1 MTGDKVTNNGS
12 VGGDIVADEVVDNSF
27 AEYKTEKKA
36 ELEQYAADKGQNNY
50 STANW
55 TEIQGYVTS
64 GKTAIDGA
72 ADKAAVDSA
81 LTAAKTDIDA
91 VKTIAQEEAEELAAY
106 KTEKK
111 AELEKYAADKGQ
123 NNYSTANWTKIQ
135 GYVTSGKTAIDEAAD
150 KAAVDSA
157 LTAAK
162 TDIDAVKTIA
172 QEEAEE
178 LAAYKTEKKAELEKY
193 AADKGQ
199 NNYSTA
205 NWTKI
210 QGYVTSGKT
219 AIDEAA
225 DKAAVDSALTAAKT
239 DIDAVKTIAQ
249 EEAEE
254 LAAYKTE
261 KKAELEQYAEG
272 KGQSNYYSDNWTEI
286 QGYVTGGKT
295 AIDEAA
301 DKAAVDSAL
310 TAAKADI
317 DAVETRSSIVTA
329 AKAELSAY
337 VDKNNYYET
346 EQAEVEAAVTAGN
359 GAIEAAE
366 SKTEVDNAVAEAKA
380 AIDKVATK
388 SEKLAEAKA
397 AALKAIEEA
406 VAALSSA
413 DYSDA
418 NWKAITDKAAEAK
431 ADIEAVTVD
440 NIAQIDAIKTDA
452 LTAIDEVK
460 TIAEELEAYKTEKK
474 NALDGILS
482 ALVEADYYAAEWS
495 DIQGYVT
502 SGKTAI
508 DEAADTAAVDK
519 AIADAEAAINAVE
532 KKADV
537 IEKANSELKAYADE
551 KGEGNYTAADW
562 LKIASYIEDAAEE
575 ITAADSKEK
584 VAEAVAAA
592 KTAIDGVELAPVR
605 IEGKIGYAALKE
617 AIEAAET
624 SDVIRIYADIKE
636 DEGNIKYQITKAI
649 TIEGVIDNGKKPVV
663 YGGFSIVIKGVS
675 DGSDVAVIK
684 NLEIV
689 HNGVYNADTTKDTKG
704 AIVVGD
710 GGLTLTGNYIHLIDP
725 APANVS
731 NSPSGLQLSRAADS
745 VSTAKFVVEGNT
757 FGAYPQYSDATKTIA
772 TAIQVTT
779 NYVSGGKL
787 VYGYIELDDEAIYK
801 ANVFEN
807 TEGLDQYIL
816 YGNYNWSVRDD
827 GTPVGY
833 KYVVFGSIFA
843 YNRDGGDGIEGG
855 TVAIAGDI
863 TLTDKAYS
871 IKSNSEFIVEDGV
884 VFDGNGLVLDVYGKA
899 TVRGEIRNVTLVK
912 HPGAQIA
919 AEEDGVIADSVTVV
933 EVGADTVVLS
943 SDDISSDTVFDSE
956 KNYIVNFTEV
966 NTTVLKLA
974 LAAQVKS
981 MTVNLIAGTYSV
993 VEQMDIVSPAVIN
1006 GNGAVFNVTNSA
1018 ADNTAFNVAAVS
1030 AEFHDITINGDKNNR
1045 VAIAIAYNGASSV
1058 IADGVDINM
1067 SAEAKNIRGIA
1078 YMGDDA
1084 TGASLKVTDSNIYLG
1099 EDYENIWYNS
1109 AGDDSR
1115 GISLFDFEN
1124 GKLDVV
1130 NSNIKGFKY
1139 VINVTGKSL
1148 EDGLGNPY
1156 YYGACSINVSNTQLY
1171 GWTGFN
1177 IWSSGVEIALTD
1189 ESVVRGIQTQKG
1201 PTNDFSAITFNADL
1215 YKQFDLTVI
1224 KNSKLTIDNSTVS
1237 VFVSDVSAENGNRET
1252 FIRVD
1257 GDYGFDLTLNNAKF
1271 VDESGHEFAIL
1282 DSGTNDNAFLAEIE
1296 AAVKLAGGSYTV
1308 YNADGEVIE
1317 MPLAPVS
1324 VNENLIADAT
1334 EAAESIGGVYNKY
1347 VNKGELTV
1355 EQIKADYPS
1364 FEFYVKL
1371 GKTAFENTVLTLGGT
1386 AYYASDE
1393 MKLSIGNNTFVKAP
1407 VWYYDDAE
1415 SVVYVSAVAL
1425 AAETYT
1431 TSSRVVF
1438 TGYSYVI
1445 EGEMPDI
1452 LSVTPAVKGNGG
1464 SLIENVTDIQVGK
1477 RFDYTL
1483 KNGTDAFVLSY
1494 DNAAQD
1500 DMIVTKKVIT
1510 SADGVKTV
1518 SYGFTY
1524 PDAVNGGFGLM
1535 YYPKYGATFEDN
1547 GTFELDYSFYVVGKG
1562 VSINKVSVTVD
1573 IRDIYVSSAADIK
1586 DAFANAKDGDT
1597 IILSNDIVAAEG
1609 DAFLTLRADAG
1620 DLDVTLDLNEHRLDY
1635 RLDLRS
1641 TTADNKES
1649 GSKLTVKIENG
1660 AIGSDTGYNAVGG
1673 EIAYGMLIAGG
1684 NVDLTLNKVTAYGV
1698 YGGIYENGSWKGSVV
1713 NATDC
1718 SFIGVSGGGAY
1729 LPGGHTSTFTDCEFI
1744 GTLGAY
1750 IKSGNK
1756 TFNNCTIRA
1765 TGEYIAPSYNGNGAD
1780 GDGSGIVVDSTVG
1793 YNQPMSVTVNGG
1805 TIESKNGYAIE
1816 EVSNAK
1822 EGVEE
1827 VCYSEVIV
1835 TGGAKLSG
1843 GKGEVYSENGVVTV
1857 NTDNGAVMPVSTET
1871 ALKNALANV
1880 RGGGTV
1886 LLTDDIVS
1894 STGTVQI
1901 HSVNA
1906 DRDFTLDINGHNL
1919 VGEVWII
1926 SKDSKGTYNN
1936 LKVTITDSSAVEGE
1950 VGAGTIGSVA
1960 ENMYGIIPQGVENLE
1975 VTLKNIHVVGEW
1987 ALYTNGT
1994 YAGAVINAEHCKFET
2009 IDNDQG
2015 ICAYLAS
2022 DHTVTFKDCE
2032 FNGLVGAYIKSGSTV
2047 FDNCTLYGFGDYSAP
2062 SYNGNGADGSG
2073 SALVVDSTV
2082 GYQLPFSVTVNGG
2095 TLKSDHGY
2103 AIEEVSNAKQGVDK
2117 QCGATVT
2124 VNGTELI
2131 GALDEV
2137 YSENGVVTIN
2147 TDNGAV
2153 MPVSTETA
2161 LKNALANV
2169 SIGGTVVLTNDIA
2182 PENGQ
2187 VVAHSASGERNF
2199 TLDINGHNLVAEL
2212 YLMGAEIKDNKVWT
2226 YDYAM
2231 TATVIDS
2238 SAEEGKT
2245 GKGSIGDSTTKCY
2258 YGIIP
2263 QGQENLTVTIKN
2275 VNALGYWGGIHT
2287 NGMYEGATV
2296 TAEYCTFTGY
2306 CEVLDDAGLGGYLAA
2321 NHTVVFN
2328 GCTFVGPVGIYIKS
2342 GDTTFNNCAINGEG
2356 EYFDPIYNG
2365 SGTSGSGSGIVI
2377 DSTVGYKQPMK
2388 VTVNGGEI
2396 ASVYGYAV
2404 EEVSNAKAGVDKVCY
2419 ATVNIGS
2426 DVKLTAGALG
2436 TVRSEN
2442 GVVGGVDEVYTST
2455 SEGIE
2460 NAIANGVSEIVLN
2473 GDIDGLNLVIENSDV
2488 TIDLNGKKVTAE
2500 TGFAFVV
2507 NGGSLTVNGTGT
2519 VRVNGGS
2526 ANDNVFYAENGG
2538 TITVNGGDFS
2548 VGADKDGLGNSCV
2561 YADGGTVIINGG
2573 TFATDAAYNNFYY
2586 VLNIKNGTQSP
2597 IIVNGG
2603 TFVNYNPETGDDADG
2618 GDFVAEGH
2626 KVISEEKGGKIY
2638 YTVVADDFDDGAIV
2652 VTEDGTLAD
2661 SIANAADGAIIRLG
2675 ADMTVDSAITI
2686 DKNIVLDLNG
2696 YAIASTADGAR
2707 AFTVTSGKLTV
2718 KNGTVTS
2725 NGSGTN
2731 QDDAAGSYGAV
2742 RVEGG
2747 ELVMYDVT
2755 LENSRP
2761 WGAAVK
2767 MVGGKAIFRNVTIN
2781 SVYGGGVEV
2790 GGVDGGSAATAD
2802 FYECKFT
2809 QTEEYLYCSNPISVC
2824 YGGTANIH
2832 SGNYKGVYG
2841 LYVYNSGGT
2850 INVYG
2855 GKIIGQKESV
2865 HIDAVAGK
2873 VSSVNVESGSL
2884 TGNVTLAQPGSV
2896 SFTAKAGVVLNG
2908 KAFASDYTTEE
2919 TGTVTEGI

>member
-1 MTGDKVTNNGS
+1 M
-12 VGGDIVADEVVDNSF
+12 
-27 AEYKTEKKA
+27 
-36 ELEQYAADKGQNNY
+36 
-50 STANW
+50 
-55 TEIQGYVTS
+55 
-64 GKTAIDGA
+64 
-72 ADKAAVDSA
+72 
-81 LTAAKTDIDA
+81 
-91 VKTIAQEEAEELAAY
+91 
-106 KTEKK
+106 
-111 AELEKYAADKGQ
+111 
-123 NNYSTANWTKIQ
+123 
-135 GYVTSGKTAIDEAAD
+135 
-150 KAAVDSA
+150 
-157 LTAAK
+157 
-162 TDIDAVKTIA
+162 
-172 QEEAEE
+172 
-178 LAAYKTEKKAELEKY
+178 
-193 AADKGQ
+193 
-199 NNYSTA
+199 
-205 NWTKI
+205 
-210 QGYVTSGKT
+210 
-219 AIDEAA
+219 
-225 DKAAVDSALTAAKT
+225 
-239 DIDAVKTIAQ
+239 
-249 EEAEE
+249 
-254 LAAYKTE
+254 
-261 KKAELEQYAEG
+261 
-272 KGQSNYYSDNWTEI
+272 
-286 QGYVTGGKT
+286 
-295 AIDEAA
+295 
-301 DKAAVDSAL
+301 
-310 TAAKADI
+310 
-317 DAVETRSSIVTA
+317 TA

-380 AIDKVATK
+380 AIDKIATK

-413 DYSDA
+413 DYSDV

-474 NALDGILS
+474 NVLDGILS
-482 ALVEADYYAAEWS
+482 ALAETDYYAAEWS

-993 VEQMDIVSPAVIN
+993 VAQMDIVSPAVIN

-1880 RGGGTV
+1880 
-1886 LLTDDIVS
+1886 
-1894 STGTVQI
+1894 
-1901 HSVNA
+1901 
-1906 DRDFTLDINGHNL
+1906 
-1919 VGEVWII
+1919 
-1926 SKDSKGTYNN
+1926 
-1936 LKVTITDSSAVEGE
+1936 
-1950 VGAGTIGSVA
+1950 
-1960 ENMYGIIPQGVENLE
+1960 
-1975 VTLKNIHVVGEW
+1975 
-1987 ALYTNGT
+1987 
-1994 YAGAVINAEHCKFET
+1994 
-2009 IDNDQG
+2009 
-2015 ICAYLAS
+2015 
-2022 DHTVTFKDCE
+2022 
-2032 FNGLVGAYIKSGSTV
+2032 
-2047 FDNCTLYGFGDYSAP
+2047 
-2062 SYNGNGADGSG
+2062 
-2073 SALVVDSTV
+2073 
-2082 GYQLPFSVTVNGG
+2082 
-2095 TLKSDHGY
+2095 
-2103 AIEEVSNAKQGVDK
+2103 
-2117 QCGATVT
+2117 
-2124 VNGTELI
+2124 
-2131 GALDEV
+2131 
-2137 YSENGVVTIN
+2137 
-2147 TDNGAV
+2147 
-2153 MPVSTETA
+2153 
-2161 LKNALANV
+2161 

-2328 GCTFVGPVGIYIKS
+2328 GCMFVGPVGIYIKS
-2342 GDTTFNNCAINGEG
+2342 GDTTFNNCVINGEG

-2618 GDFVAEGH
+2618 GNFVAEGY

-2638 YTVVADDFDDGAIV
+2638 YTVVADDFDDEAIV

-2696 YAIASTADGAR
+2696 YAIDSTADGAR

-2809 QTEEYLYCSNPISVC
+2809 QTEEYLYCSNLISVC

>member
-1 MTGDKVTNNGS
+1 M
-12 VGGDIVADEVVDNSF
+12 
-27 AEYKTEKKA
+27 
-36 ELEQYAADKGQNNY
+36 
-50 STANW
+50 
-55 TEIQGYVTS
+55 TS

-81 LTAAKTDIDA
+81 LTAAKADIDA

-106 KTEKK
+106 KTGKK
-111 AELEKYAADKGQ
+111 AELEK
-123 NNYSTANWTKIQ
+123 
-135 GYVTSGKTAIDEAAD
+135 
-150 KAAVDSA
+150 
-157 LTAAK
+157 
-162 TDIDAVKTIA
+162 
-172 QEEAEE
+172 
-178 LAAYKTEKKAELEKY
+178 
-193 AADKGQ
+193 
-199 NNYSTA
+199 
-205 NWTKI
+205 
-210 QGYVTSGKT
+210 
-219 AIDEAA
+219 
-225 DKAAVDSALTAAKT
+225 
-239 DIDAVKTIAQ
+239 
-249 EEAEE
+249 
-254 LAAYKTE
+254 
-261 KKAELEQYAEG
+261 YAEG

-286 QGYVTGGKT
+286 QGYVTSGKT
-295 AIDEAA
+295 AIDGAA

-380 AIDKVATK
+380 AIDKIATK

-413 DYSDA
+413 DYSDV

-474 NALDGILS
+474 NVLDGILS
-482 ALVEADYYAAEWS
+482 ALAETDYYAAEWS

-1880 RGGGTV
+1880 
-1886 LLTDDIVS
+1886 
-1894 STGTVQI
+1894 
-1901 HSVNA
+1901 
-1906 DRDFTLDINGHNL
+1906 
-1919 VGEVWII
+1919 
-1926 SKDSKGTYNN
+1926 
-1936 LKVTITDSSAVEGE
+1936 
-1950 VGAGTIGSVA
+1950 
-1960 ENMYGIIPQGVENLE
+1960 
-1975 VTLKNIHVVGEW
+1975 
-1987 ALYTNGT
+1987 
-1994 YAGAVINAEHCKFET
+1994 
-2009 IDNDQG
+2009 
-2015 ICAYLAS
+2015 
-2022 DHTVTFKDCE
+2022 
-2032 FNGLVGAYIKSGSTV
+2032 
-2047 FDNCTLYGFGDYSAP
+2047 
-2062 SYNGNGADGSG
+2062 
-2073 SALVVDSTV
+2073 
-2082 GYQLPFSVTVNGG
+2082 
-2095 TLKSDHGY
+2095 
-2103 AIEEVSNAKQGVDK
+2103 
-2117 QCGATVT
+2117 
-2124 VNGTELI
+2124 
-2131 GALDEV
+2131 
-2137 YSENGVVTIN
+2137 
-2147 TDNGAV
+2147 
-2153 MPVSTETA
+2153 
-2161 LKNALANV
+2161 

-2328 GCTFVGPVGIYIKS
+2328 GCMFVGPVGIYIKS
-2342 GDTTFNNCAINGEG
+2342 GDTTFNNCVINGEG

-2618 GDFVAEGH
+2618 GNFVAEGY

-2638 YTVVADDFDDGAIV
+2638 YTVVADDFDDEAIV

-2696 YAIASTADGAR
+2696 YAIDSTADGAR

-2809 QTEEYLYCSNPISVC
+2809 QTEEYLYCSNLISVC

>member
-1 MTGDKVTNNGS
+1 MTKRMKNLLIGVIVGAILVIAGIVTGAVLISNANRKAPTYVSTAAELERAVNDDIDKPIVLKNNIVFSGDWTANKLFDLEMNNYNVIVDGKFTIRTDEAGEMYVGDGKNSLFTREIVKAHQIEIDAVNATVTWNANVTLKDGYTADDFKIAVSDHTFIFNGIIVNGDNEQVDAAMTVSKGRVVLEDNSAGGGTKSARVVVPSGAEKVVIENKAEETAVNIVAEASVAVAGVVAIDVAEGADGVVISTPENNEIPTKINIQSGTADSVNAGGAEITVSEGAVVEGSVTGDKVTNNGS

-81 LTAAKTDIDA
+81 LTAAKEDIDA

-111 AELEKYAADKGQ
+111 AELEQYAANKGQ

-162 TDIDAVKTIA
+162 EDIDAVKTIA

-193 AADKGQ
+193 A
-199 NNYSTA
+199 
-205 NWTKI
+205 
-210 QGYVTSGKT
+210 
-219 AIDEAA
+219 
-225 DKAAVDSALTAAKT
+225 
-239 DIDAVKTIAQ
+239 
-249 EEAEE
+249 
-254 LAAYKTE
+254 
-261 KKAELEQYAEG
+261 EG

-286 QGYVTGGKT
+286 QGYVTSGKT

-397 AALKAIEEA
+397 VALKAIEEA

-440 NIAQIDAIKTDA
+440 NIAQIDVIKTDA

-624 SDVIRIYADIKE
+624 GDVIRIYADIKE

-689 HNGVYNADTTKDTKG
+689 HNGVYNADPTKDTKG

-1177 IWSSGVEIALTD
+1177 IWSSGVKIALTD

-1393 MKLSIGNNTFVKAP
+1393 IKLSIGNNTFVKAP

-1597 IILSNDIVAAEG
+1597 IILSDDIVAAEG

-1641 TTADNKES
+1641 TTVDNKES

-1765 TGEYIAPSYNGNGAD
+1765 TGEYIAPSYNGNGSD

-1827 VCYSEVIV
+1827 VCYSEVVV

-1843 GKGEVYSENGVVTV
+1843 GKG
-1857 NTDNGAVMPVSTET
+1857 
-1871 ALKNALANV
+1871 
-1880 RGGGTV
+1880 
-1886 LLTDDIVS
+1886 
-1894 STGTVQI
+1894 
-1901 HSVNA
+1901 
-1906 DRDFTLDINGHNL
+1906 
-1919 VGEVWII
+1919 
-1926 SKDSKGTYNN
+1926 
-1936 LKVTITDSSAVEGE
+1936 
-1950 VGAGTIGSVA
+1950 
-1960 ENMYGIIPQGVENLE
+1960 
-1975 VTLKNIHVVGEW
+1975 
-1987 ALYTNGT
+1987 
-1994 YAGAVINAEHCKFET
+1994 
-2009 IDNDQG
+2009 
-2015 ICAYLAS
+2015 
-2022 DHTVTFKDCE
+2022 
-2032 FNGLVGAYIKSGSTV
+2032 
-2047 FDNCTLYGFGDYSAP
+2047 
-2062 SYNGNGADGSG
+2062 
-2073 SALVVDSTV
+2073 
-2082 GYQLPFSVTVNGG
+2082 
-2095 TLKSDHGY
+2095 
-2103 AIEEVSNAKQGVDK
+2103 
-2117 QCGATVT
+2117 
-2124 VNGTELI
+2124 
-2131 GALDEV
+2131 EV

-2328 GCTFVGPVGIYIKS
+2328 GCMFVGPVGIYIKS
-2342 GDTTFNNCAINGEG
+2342 GDTTFNNCVINGEG

-2618 GDFVAEGH
+2618 GNFVAEGY

-2638 YTVVADDFDDGAIV
+2638 YTVVADDFDDEAIV

-2696 YAIASTADGAR
+2696 YAIDSTADGAR

-2809 QTEEYLYCSNPISVC
+2809 QTEEYLYCSNLISVC

-2896 SFTAKAGVVLNG
+2896 SLLPRPESFLTARRLRRIIRLKKPVPLP
-2908 KAFASDYTTEE
+2908 KAFKNS
-2919 TGTVTEGI
+2919 GI

>member
-81 LTAAKTDIDA
+81 LTAAKEDIDA

-111 AELEKYAADKGQ
+111 AELEQYAANKGQ

-162 TDIDAVKTIA
+162 EDIDAVKTIA

-193 AADKGQ
+193 A
-199 NNYSTA
+199 
-205 NWTKI
+205 
-210 QGYVTSGKT
+210 
-219 AIDEAA
+219 
-225 DKAAVDSALTAAKT
+225 
-239 DIDAVKTIAQ
+239 
-249 EEAEE
+249 
-254 LAAYKTE
+254 
-261 KKAELEQYAEG
+261 EG

-286 QGYVTGGKT
+286 QGYVTSGKT

-397 AALKAIEEA
+397 VALKAIEEA

-440 NIAQIDAIKTDA
+440 NIAQIDVIKTDA

-624 SDVIRIYADIKE
+624 GDVIRIYADIKE

-689 HNGVYNADTTKDTKG
+689 HNGVYNADPTKDTKG

-1177 IWSSGVEIALTD
+1177 IWSSGVKIALTD

-1393 MKLSIGNNTFVKAP
+1393 IKLSIGNNTFVKAP

-1597 IILSNDIVAAEG
+1597 IILSDDIVAAEG

-1641 TTADNKES
+1641 TTVDNKES

-1765 TGEYIAPSYNGNGAD
+1765 TGEYIAPSYNGNGSD

-1827 VCYSEVIV
+1827 VCYSEVVV

-1843 GKGEVYSENGVVTV
+1843 GKG
-1857 NTDNGAVMPVSTET
+1857 
-1871 ALKNALANV
+1871 
-1880 RGGGTV
+1880 
-1886 LLTDDIVS
+1886 
-1894 STGTVQI
+1894 
-1901 HSVNA
+1901 
-1906 DRDFTLDINGHNL
+1906 
-1919 VGEVWII
+1919 
-1926 SKDSKGTYNN
+1926 
-1936 LKVTITDSSAVEGE
+1936 
-1950 VGAGTIGSVA
+1950 
-1960 ENMYGIIPQGVENLE
+1960 
-1975 VTLKNIHVVGEW
+1975 
-1987 ALYTNGT
+1987 
-1994 YAGAVINAEHCKFET
+1994 
-2009 IDNDQG
+2009 
-2015 ICAYLAS
+2015 
-2022 DHTVTFKDCE
+2022 
-2032 FNGLVGAYIKSGSTV
+2032 
-2047 FDNCTLYGFGDYSAP
+2047 
-2062 SYNGNGADGSG
+2062 
-2073 SALVVDSTV
+2073 
-2082 GYQLPFSVTVNGG
+2082 
-2095 TLKSDHGY
+2095 
-2103 AIEEVSNAKQGVDK
+2103 
-2117 QCGATVT
+2117 
-2124 VNGTELI
+2124 
-2131 GALDEV
+2131 EV

-2328 GCTFVGPVGIYIKS
+2328 GCMFVGPVGIYIKS
-2342 GDTTFNNCAINGEG
+2342 GDTTFNNCVINGEG

-2618 GDFVAEGH
+2618 GNFVAEGY

-2638 YTVVADDFDDGAIV
+2638 YTVVADDFDDEAIV

-2696 YAIASTADGAR
+2696 YAIDSTADGAR

-2809 QTEEYLYCSNPISVC
+2809 QTEEYLYCSNLISVC

-2896 SFTAKAGVVLNG
+2896 SLLPRPESFLTARRLRRIIRLKKPVPLP
-2908 KAFASDYTTEE
+2908 KAFKNS
-2919 TGTVTEGI
+2919 GI

>member
-1 MTGDKVTNNGS
+1 M
-12 VGGDIVADEVVDNSF
+12 
-27 AEYKTEKKA
+27 
-36 ELEQYAADKGQNNY
+36 
-50 STANW
+50 
-55 TEIQGYVTS
+55 TS
-64 GKTAIDGA
+64 GKTAIDEA

-81 LTAAKTDIDA
+81 LTAAKEDIDA

-111 AELEKYAADKGQ
+111 AELEKYA
-123 NNYSTANWTKIQ
+123 
-135 GYVTSGKTAIDEAAD
+135 
-150 KAAVDSA
+150 
-157 LTAAK
+157 
-162 TDIDAVKTIA
+162 
-172 QEEAEE
+172 
-178 LAAYKTEKKAELEKY
+178 
-193 AADKGQ
+193 
-199 NNYSTA
+199 
-205 NWTKI
+205 
-210 QGYVTSGKT
+210 
-219 AIDEAA
+219 
-225 DKAAVDSALTAAKT
+225 
-239 DIDAVKTIAQ
+239 
-249 EEAEE
+249 
-254 LAAYKTE
+254 
-261 KKAELEQYAEG
+261 EG

-286 QGYVTGGKT
+286 QGYVTSGKT

-397 AALKAIEEA
+397 VALKAIEEA

-440 NIAQIDAIKTDA
+440 NIAQIDVIKTDA

-624 SDVIRIYADIKE
+624 GDVIRIYADIKE

-689 HNGVYNADTTKDTKG
+689 HNGVYNADPTKDTKG

-1177 IWSSGVEIALTD
+1177 IWSSGVKIALTD

-1393 MKLSIGNNTFVKAP
+1393 IKLSIGNNTFVKAP

-1597 IILSNDIVAAEG
+1597 IILSDDIVAAEG

-1641 TTADNKES
+1641 TTVDNKES

-1765 TGEYIAPSYNGNGAD
+1765 TGEYIAPSYNGNGSD

-1827 VCYSEVIV
+1827 VCYSEVVV

-1843 GKGEVYSENGVVTV
+1843 GKG
-1857 NTDNGAVMPVSTET
+1857 
-1871 ALKNALANV
+1871 
-1880 RGGGTV
+1880 
-1886 LLTDDIVS
+1886 
-1894 STGTVQI
+1894 
-1901 HSVNA
+1901 
-1906 DRDFTLDINGHNL
+1906 
-1919 VGEVWII
+1919 
-1926 SKDSKGTYNN
+1926 
-1936 LKVTITDSSAVEGE
+1936 
-1950 VGAGTIGSVA
+1950 
-1960 ENMYGIIPQGVENLE
+1960 
-1975 VTLKNIHVVGEW
+1975 
-1987 ALYTNGT
+1987 
-1994 YAGAVINAEHCKFET
+1994 
-2009 IDNDQG
+2009 
-2015 ICAYLAS
+2015 
-2022 DHTVTFKDCE
+2022 
-2032 FNGLVGAYIKSGSTV
+2032 
-2047 FDNCTLYGFGDYSAP
+2047 
-2062 SYNGNGADGSG
+2062 
-2073 SALVVDSTV
+2073 
-2082 GYQLPFSVTVNGG
+2082 
-2095 TLKSDHGY
+2095 
-2103 AIEEVSNAKQGVDK
+2103 
-2117 QCGATVT
+2117 
-2124 VNGTELI
+2124 
-2131 GALDEV
+2131 EV

-2328 GCTFVGPVGIYIKS
+2328 GCMFVGPVGIYIKS
-2342 GDTTFNNCAINGEG
+2342 GDTTFNNCVINGEG

-2618 GDFVAEGH
+2618 GNFVAEGY

-2638 YTVVADDFDDGAIV
+2638 YTVVADDFDDEAIV

-2696 YAIASTADGAR
+2696 YAIDSTADGAR

-2809 QTEEYLYCSNPISVC
+2809 QTEEYLYCSNLISVC